1 MNNNNNNILSKII
14 IPVVTYTNAEKYKY
28 LILKENKNKSGIY
41 RWNNIVTG
49 KSYIGSSVNLAG
61 RLRIYYSEK
70 AMLSI
75 LSTRKS
81 IIYSAI
87 LKHGYISFSLDILEY
102 CDKNLLIERE
112 QYYLDNL
119 KPDYNI
125 LKIANS
131 RLGSKQSEATKIK
144 ISISKGKHSHF
155 SGKMHTCESR
165 KLISIGL
172 KSIIRTNTPKVPK
185 LETKLKIS
193 LRSKGV
199 PVKIFDL
206 KGNLIS
212 KFPSIRSTAEYLD
225 ISPKGLM
232 RYLDENKT
240 YNGFIIK
247 SYFKDN

>member
-1 MNNNNNNILSKII
+1 MLSK
-14 IPVVTYTNAEKYKY
+14 
-28 LILKENKNKSGIY
+28 
-41 RWNNIVTG
+41 
-49 KSYIGSSVNLAG
+49 
-61 RLRIYYSEK
+61 
-70 AMLSI
+70 

-87 LKHGYISFSLDILEY
+87 LKHGYINFSLDILEY

-131 RLGSKQSEATKIK
+131 RLGSKQSEATKFK
-144 ISISKGKHSHF
+144 ISISNKCKHPHF
-155 SGKMHTCESR
+155 SGKMHTYESR

-172 KSIIRTNTPKVPK
+172 KSIIRTNT
-185 LETKLKIS
+185 S

-199 PVKIFDL
+199 PVIIFDL
-206 KGNLIS
+206 KGNLIR
-212 KFPSIRSTAEYLD
+212 KFPSRSTAEYLD

-232 RYLDENKT
+232 RYLDENKS

-247 SYFKDN
+247 SYFKNN